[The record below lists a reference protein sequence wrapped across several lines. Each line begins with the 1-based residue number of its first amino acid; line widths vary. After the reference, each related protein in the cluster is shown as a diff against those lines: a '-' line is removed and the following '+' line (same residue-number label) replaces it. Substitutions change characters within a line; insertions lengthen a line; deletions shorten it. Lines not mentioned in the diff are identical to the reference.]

1 MLGSVH
7 ILAALVALGCLTLA
21 AGCAE
26 VADNLRGVG
35 EKLTFK
41 KTPEQE
47 LGIKTPKDRIKEL
60 KQLAK
65 AIGEQPAGEQQRI
78 VDVLARELAAE
89 RDPIVRRHILRAVAA
104 CPPAA
109 AETVLIGAMA
119 DPDAETRRTVC
130 ACLGM
135 RGGKASIQE
144 LTRVLASE
152 TNDNV
157 RLAAVKA
164 LGQTKDSGSM
174 MPLVDVMAE
183 SDPAMKNL
191 ARESLSAVSG
201 KDYGT
206 NVQAWR
212 EYAQNGKTELPEVSI
227 AERITRTIF

>member
-7 ILAALVALGCLTLA
+7 ISAALLALGCLTLA

-26 VADNLRGVG
+26 IATNLRDVG
-35 EKLTFK
+35 DKFVLK
-41 KTPEQE
+41 RTPEQE

-60 KQLAK
+60 KQVAN
-65 AIGEQPAGEQQRI
+65 AIGDEPPGEQQRI
-78 VDVLARELAAE
+78 VDVLTRELASE
-89 RDPIVRRHILRAVAA
+89 RDPIVRRHILRTIAA
-104 CPPAA
+104 CPPAS

-144 LTRVLASE
+144 LSRVLASE
-152 TNDNV
+152 TNDSV

-183 SDPAMKNL
+183 NDPALKNL

-201 KDYGT
+201 RDYGT

-212 EYAQNGKTELPEVSI
+212 EFAQHGKTDLPEVSI
-227 AERITRTIF
+227 AERVSRNLF